1 MKMDHRRK
9 ALLIL
14 GIYLLATFA
23 LLFGGYSVREPE
35 VRVQE
40 FPFTIT
46 YTYRG
51 STRTIEEVYV
61 AEYCR
66 TDQYIGD
73 DDITWYGY
81 VRDWNRLE
89 SGYCR
94 VVEEEGRTFSI
105 NLNIEPGY
113 LMGDP
118 DYADA
123 VLAPSGVSFDTTLD
137 SDMGLTDP
145 AELEKLGFTIDS
157 FDYPEPI
164 ENSFRWGGISLSSQ
178 ATMFTAAL
186 SVAAL
191 IVCLILIRRGPGVTY
206 GLVDKLS
213 IGLNFLVAI
222 IAFPFILITSVLSE
236 ILSDATAW
244 QQLLYL
250 APAITVLGIAASV
263 VLRRMGH
270 KVVSFVIQFLGP
282 VIFALTVWIEG
293 I

>member
-14 GIYLLATFA
+14 GIYLLATLA

-35 VRVQE
+35 VIVQE

-66 TDQYIGD
+66 NDQYIGD

-81 VRDWNRLE
+81 VRGWDRLE

-94 VVEEEGRTFSI
+94 VVEEAGRTFSI

-113 LMGDP
+113 LMGAP

-123 VLAPSGVSFDTTLD
+123 VIAPTPVSFDTTVD

-145 AELEKLGFTIDS
+145 AELEKLGFTIDG
-157 FDYPEPI
+157 FNYPEPI
-164 ENSFRWGGISLSSQ
+164 ENRFRWGGISLSSQ

-186 SVAAL
+186 SAAAL
-191 IVCLILIRRGPGVTY
+191 IACLVLIRREPGVTY
-206 GLVDKLS
+206 GILDKLS

-270 KVVSFVIQFLGP
+270 KALGFVIQFIGP
-282 VIFALTVWIEG
+282 VVFALTVWIEG

>member
-1 MKMDHRRK
+1 M
-9 ALLIL
+9 
-14 GIYLLATFA
+14 
-23 LLFGGYSVREPE
+23 
-35 VRVQE
+35 QE

-94 VVEEEGRTFSI
+94 VVEEAGRTFSI

-123 VLAPSGVSFDTTLD
+123 VIAPTGVSFDTTVD

-186 SVAAL
+186 SAAAL
-191 IVCLILIRRGPGVTY
+191 VACLILIRREPGVTY
-206 GLVDKLS
+206 GILDKLS

-270 KVVSFVIQFLGP
+270 KAFGFVIQFIGP
-282 VIFALTVWIEG
+282 VVFALTVWIEG

>member
-1 MKMDHRRK
+1 M
-9 ALLIL
+9 
-14 GIYLLATFA
+14 
-23 LLFGGYSVREPE
+23 
-35 VRVQE
+35 QE
-40 FPFTIT
+40 FPFIIT

-51 STRTIEEVYV
+51 STQTIEEVYV

-73 DDITWYGY
+73 GDITWYGY
-81 VRDWNRLE
+81 VRGWDRLE

-123 VLAPSGVSFDTTLD
+123 VIAPTGVSFDTTVD

-145 AELEKLGFTIDS
+145 AKLEKLGFTIDS
-157 FDYPEPI
+157 YDYPEPI
-164 ENSFRWGGISLSSQ
+164 ENRFRWGGISLSSQ
-178 ATMFTAAL
+178 ATMFTAVL
-186 SVAAL
+186 SAAAL
-191 IVCLILIRRGPGVTY
+191 IACLVLIRREPGVTY
-206 GLVDKLS
+206 GILDKLS

-270 KVVSFVIQFLGP
+270 KVLGFVIQFLGP

>member
-1 MKMDHRRK
+1 MKMDNRRK

-23 LLFGGYSVREPE
+23 LLIGGYSVREPA
-35 VRVQE
+35 VKMQE

-66 TDQYIGD
+66 TDKYIGD

-89 SGYCR
+89 SDYCR

-123 VLAPSGVSFDTTLD
+123 VIVPTGVSFDTTVD

-145 AELEKLGFTIDS
+145 AELEKLGFTIES

-164 ENSFRWGGISLSSQ
+164 ENSFRWGGIALSSQ

-191 IVCLILIRRGPGVTY
+191 IACLILIRREQGLTY
-206 GLVDKLS
+206 GILDKFG
-213 IGLNFLVAI
+213 IGLNFLLAI

-270 KVVSFVIQFLGP
+270 KVLGFVIQFIGP
-282 VIFALTVWIEG
+282 VVFALAVWIEG

>member
-1 MKMDHRRK
+1 M
-9 ALLIL
+9 
-14 GIYLLATFA
+14 
-23 LLFGGYSVREPE
+23 
-35 VRVQE
+35 
-40 FPFTIT
+40 
-46 YTYRG
+46 
-51 STRTIEEVYV
+51 
-61 AEYCR
+61 AEYSR
-66 TDQYIGD
+66 NDQYIGD
-73 DDITWYGY
+73 DDITWSGY
-81 VRDWNRLE
+81 VRGWDRLE

-123 VLAPSGVSFDTTLD
+123 VMAPSGVSFDTTVD

-145 AELEKLGFTIDS
+145 AELEELGFTIDS

-164 ENSFRWGGISLSSQ
+164 ENRFRWGGISLSSQ

-191 IVCLILIRRGPGVTY
+191 VACLILIRREQGLTY
-206 GLVDKLS
+206 GILDKLS
-213 IGLNFLVAI
+213 IGLNFLLAI
-222 IAFPFILITSVLSE
+222 FAFPFILITSVLSE

-244 QQLLYL
+244 QQILYL

-263 VLRRMGH
+263 ILRRMGY
-270 KVVSFVIQFLGP
+270 KVLSFVIQFLGP
-282 VIFALTVWIEG
+282 VVFALTVWIEG

>member
-1 MKMDHRRK
+1 MKMDKSRK

-14 GIYLLATFA
+14 GIYLLATLA
-23 LLFGGYSVREPE
+23 LLFGGYSVREPA
-35 VRVQE
+35 VKMQE

-61 AEYCR
+61 AEYSR
-66 TDQYIGD
+66 NDQYIGD

-89 SGYCR
+89 SDYCR
-94 VVEEEGRTFSI
+94 VVEEEGRTFFI

-123 VLAPSGVSFDTTLD
+123 VIAPSGVSFDTTVD

-145 AELEKLGFTIDS
+145 EELEKLGFTIDGY
-157 FDYPEPI
+157 DYPEPI
-164 ENSFRWGGISLSSQ
+164 ENRFRWGGISLSSQ

-186 SVAAL
+186 SAAAL
-191 IVCLILIRRGPGVTY
+191 VACLILIRREPGVTY
-206 GLVDKLS
+206 GILDKLS

>member
-1 MKMDHRRK
+1 MKMDNRRK

-14 GIYLLATFA
+14 GIYLLATVA
-23 LLFGGYSVREPE
+23 LLFGGYSVREPA
-35 VRVQE
+35 VKMQE

-51 STRTIEEVYV
+51 STRTISEIYV
-61 AEYCR
+61 AEYSR
-66 TDQYIGD
+66 NDQYIGD

-81 VRDWNRLE
+81 VRGWDRLE

-105 NLNIEPGY
+105 NLNIEPGC

-123 VLAPSGVSFDTTLD
+123 VIAPSGVSFDTTVA

-145 AELEKLGFTIDS
+145 AELEELGFTIDS

-164 ENSFRWGGISLSSQ
+164 ENRFRWGGISLSSQ

-191 IVCLILIRRGPGVTY
+191 VACLILIRREQGLNY
-206 GLVDKLS
+206 GILDKLG

-270 KVVSFVIQFLGP
+270 KVLGFVIQFIGP
-282 VIFALTVWIEG
+282 VVFALAVWIEG

>member
-1 MKMDHRRK
+1 MKMDNRRK

-14 GIYLLATFA
+14 GIYLLATVA
-23 LLFGGYSVREPE
+23 LLFGGYSVREPA
-35 VRVQE
+35 VKMQE

-51 STRTIEEVYV
+51 STRTISEIYV
-61 AEYCR
+61 AEYSR
-66 TDQYIGD
+66 NDQYIGD
-73 DDITWYGY
+73 DDITWSGY
-81 VRDWNRLE
+81 VRGWDRLE

-105 NLNIEPGY
+105 NLNIEPGC

-123 VLAPSGVSFDTTLD
+123 VIAPSGVSFDTTVA

-145 AELEKLGFTIDS
+145 AELEELGFTIDS

-164 ENSFRWGGISLSSQ
+164 ENRFRWGGISLSSQ

-191 IVCLILIRRGPGVTY
+191 VACLILIRREQGLTY
-206 GLVDKLS
+206 GILDKLG

-244 QQLLYL
+244 QQILYL

-263 VLRRMGH
+263 ILRRMGH
-270 KVVSFVIQFLGP
+270 KVLSFVIQFIGP
-282 VIFALTVWIEG
+282 VFFALTVWIEG

>member
-1 MKMDHRRK
+1 MKMDNRRK

-14 GIYLLATFA
+14 GIYLLATVA
-23 LLFGGYSVREPE
+23 LLFGGYSVREPA
-35 VRVQE
+35 VKMQE

-51 STRTIEEVYV
+51 STRTISEIYV
-61 AEYCR
+61 AEYSR
-66 TDQYIGD
+66 NDQYIGD
-73 DDITWYGY
+73 DDITWSGY
-81 VRDWNRLE
+81 VRGWDRLE

-105 NLNIEPGY
+105 NLNIEPGC

-123 VLAPSGVSFDTTLD
+123 VIAPSGVSFDTTVA

-145 AELEKLGFTIDS
+145 AELEELGFTIDS

-164 ENSFRWGGISLSSQ
+164 ENRFRWGGISLSSQ

-191 IVCLILIRRGPGVTY
+191 VACLILIRREQGLNY
-206 GLVDKLS
+206 GILDKLG

-270 KVVSFVIQFLGP
+270 KVLGFVIQFIGP
-282 VIFALTVWIEG
+282 VVFALTVWIEG

>member
-1 MKMDHRRK
+1 MKMDNRRK

-23 LLFGGYSVREPE
+23 LLFGGYSVREPA
-35 VRVQE
+35 VKMQE
-40 FPFTIT
+40 FPFTVT

-51 STRTIEEVYV
+51 TTRTIEEVYV

-89 SGYCR
+89 SDYCR

-113 LMGDP
+113 LVGDP

-123 VLAPSGVSFDTTLD
+123 VFAPTGVSFDTTLD
-137 SDMGLTDP
+137 HDMGQTDP

-157 FDYPEPI
+157 YDYPEPI

-186 SVAAL
+186 SIAAL
-191 IVCLILIRRGPGVTY
+191 IACLILIRREPGVSY
-206 GLVDKLS
+206 GIVDKLS
-213 IGLNFLVAI
+213 VGLNFLVAI
-222 IAFPFILITSVLSE
+222 FAFPFILITSVLSE

-270 KVVSFVIQFLGP
+270 KILGFVIQFIGP
-282 VIFALTVWIEG
+282 VVFALTVWIEG